1 MGGNLQDL
9 ITRALI
15 GALGAVWAGAGY
27 AARNGN
33 PIVMGAFA
41 VIFMIPMIYRFTQ
54 SSHPVSLFEK
64 NEYEFP
70 IANQSLLSDP
80 ASLAV
85 YPSQLRPWLSS
96 RTIKTYHH
104 R

>member
-1 MGGNLQDL
+1 M
-9 ITRALI
+9 A
-15 GALGAVWAGAGY
+15 ALGAIWAGAGY

-41 VIFMIPMIYRFTQ
+41 AIFMLPMIYRFTQ
-54 SSHPVSLFEK
+54 SSHPVSCSRNRLPK
-64 NEYEFP
+64 L
-70 IANQSLLSDP
+70 ITNQSLLSDP
-80 ASLAV
+80 ASLAA

-96 RTIKTYHH
+96 LTAKTYRH